1 MIPALIS
8 GGASIVGGLLSSRS
22 SKKAANQS
30 ADAQLKAAQQQAD
43 ASRYAA
49 DLGFQGSQAL
59 ANSQMAAAQAA
70 ANAQIRAA
78 EASGASQR
86 EIAQLTAASQREIA
100 QIAAASQ
107 REAGQLAAET
117 ARFRPY
123 GITTGFGTSRFDTNK
138 DTGTYDLDPR
148 LAAFRD
154 QYYSGA
160 QGVFGQMQ
168 GYDPQAMA
176 RTVYGEQQA
185 LLDPS
190 RQAENEALRAA
201 QLSSG
206 RIGLGLTGSAVGAG
220 TGGMLNPQQFSLD
233 RARAQ
238 ADAQMA
244 FNSREYGQAELDRLI
259 SRGSGLMNT
268 GFGIEELGAK
278 SLAMGLDAGSRAG
291 VSQSNQAQALLSGGQ
306 GAANALYQG
315 GMGAANTVLQGGL
328 GAAQTQ
334 FQGATGAANALLSGS
349 NNAANS
355 LFQGNQL
362 QMQGILGS
370 ANALSQGQLG
380 AANTRISGRLA
391 SDQALIGALNAGA
404 GMFGSAFS
412 GNYNPANW
420 SNPAGTGGFYQN
432 SSQRA
437 RDVGNM
443 S

>member
-1 MIPALIS
+1 MPAIAA
-8 GGASIVGGLLSSRS
+8 GGAIIGGMISSRS
-22 SKKAANQS
+22 SKKAAQKS
-30 ADAQLKAAQQQAD
+30 ADAQIKAAQMQSD

-49 DLGFQGSQAL
+49 DIGLQGAME
-59 ANSQMAAAQAA
+59 AAAAQ
-70 ANAQIRAA
+70 R
-78 EASGASQR
+78 EA
-86 EIAQLTAASQREIA
+86 A
-100 QIAAASQ
+100 QIAAES
-107 REAGQLAAET
+107 

-123 GITTGFGTSRFDTNK
+123 GITTGFGTSRFDTNN

-160 QGVFGQMQ
+160 QGVLGQMQ
-168 GYDPQAMA
+168 GYDPAAMA

-190 RQAENEALRAA
+190 RQAENEALRAN
-201 QLSSG
+201 QLRSG

-259 SRGSGLMNT
+259 GRGTGLMNT

-291 VSQSNQAQALLSGGQ
+291 VSGANQAQALM
-306 GAANALYQG
+306 QG
-315 GMGAANTVLQGGL
+315 GMGAAQSM
-328 GAAQTQ
+328 
-334 FQGATGAANALLSGS
+334 LSGTQAAMGGI
-349 NNAANS
+349 NNSAAYQAAG
-355 LFQGNQL
+355 LT
-362 QMQGILGS
+362 
-370 ANALSQGQLG
+370 G
-380 AANTRISGRLA
+380 AANTRANASLA
-391 SDQALIGALNAGA
+391 NAQMMSNAINAGA

-412 GNYNPANW
+412 QPATANRYNTN
-420 SNPAGTGGFYQN
+420 AGSQQTRMLAAQDAGFYP
-432 SSQRA
+432 
-437 RDVGNM
+437 
-443 S
+443 

>member
-1 MIPALIS
+1 MPIS
-8 GGASIVGGLLSSRS
+8 LVTGGANLVGGYLSSRS
-22 SKKAANQS
+22 SKKAAQKS
-30 ADAQLKAAQQQAD
+30 ADAQLKAAQMQSD

-49 DLGFQGSQAL
+49 DIGLQGAME
-59 ANSQMAAAQAA
+59 AAAAQ
-70 ANAQIRAA
+70 R
-78 EASGASQR
+78 EA
-86 EIAQLTAASQREIA
+86 A
-100 QIAAASQ
+100 QIAA
-107 REAGQLAAET
+107 EA

-123 GITTGFGTSRFDTNK
+123 GITTGFGTSRFDTNN

-148 LAAFRD
+148 LANFRD

-160 QGVFGQMQ
+160 QGVLGQMQ

-190 RQAENEALRAA
+190 RQAENEALRAS

-259 SRGSGLMNT
+259 GRGTGLMNT

-291 VSQSNQAQALLSGGQ
+291 VSQGNQAQALLSGG
-306 GAANALYQG
+306 
-315 GMGAANTVLQGGL
+315 MGAAQSMLGGTQ
-328 GAAQTQ
+328 AQ
-334 FQGATGAANALLSGS
+334 
-349 NNAANS
+349 
-355 LFQGNQL
+355 
-362 QMQGILGS
+362 MRGITDS
-370 ANALSQGQLG
+370 ANTMAQGQLG
-380 AANTRISGRLA
+380 ASNTLINARLA
-391 SDQALIGALNAGA
+391 QDQALIGLLTQGA
-404 GMFGSAFS
+404 GMFGGAFS
-412 GNYNPANW
+412 GRPGGSAPMALGSSNNLYN
-420 SNPAGTGGFYQN
+420 TFY
-432 SSQRA
+432 
-437 RDVGNM
+437 
-443 S
+443 

>member
-1 MIPALIS
+1 MAWAATAAVAGSLIS
-8 GGASIVGGLLSSRS
+8 ANSASKAAKRS
-22 SKKAANQS
+22 ST
-30 ADAQLKAAQQQAD
+30 AQLSAAQMQSD

-49 DLGFQGSQAL
+49 DIGLQGAR
-59 ANSQMAAAQAA
+59 AASR
-70 ANAQIRAA
+70 AQIKAAEIAA
-78 EASGASQR
+78 EA
-86 EIAQLTAASQREIA
+86 
-100 QIAAASQ
+100 
-107 REAGQLAAET
+107 

-160 QGVFGQMQ
+160 QGVLGQMQ

-190 RQAENEALRAA
+190 RQAENEALRAS

-259 SRGSGLMNT
+259 GRGTGLMNT

-291 VSQSNQAQALLSGGQ
+291 VSQGNQAQALLSGG
-306 GAANALYQG
+306 
-315 GMGAANTVLQGGL
+315 MGAAQSMLGGTQ
-328 GAAQTQ
+328 AQ
-334 FQGATGAANALLSGS
+334 
-349 NNAANS
+349 
-355 LFQGNQL
+355 
-362 QMQGILGS
+362 MRGITDS
-370 ANALSQGQLG
+370 ANTMAQGQLG
-380 AANTRISGRLA
+380 ASNTLINARLA
-391 SDQALIGALNAGA
+391 RDQALIGALSTGA
-404 GMFGSAFS
+404 GMFGGAFS
-412 GNYNPANW
+412 GNYNPGNW
-420 SNPAGTGGFYQN
+420 SNPAGSSGFYKYGGSN
-432 SSQRA
+432 L
-437 RDVGNM
+437 DVGNM

>member
-1 MIPALIS
+1 MSGIATAAVAGSLITANS
-8 GGASIVGGLLSSRS
+8 AR
-22 SKKAANQS
+22 KAAKSSS
-30 ADAQLKAAQQQAD
+30 AAQLSAADSQAE

-70 ANAQIRAA
+70 ADAQIRAA
-78 EASGASQR
+78 EASGASQQ
-86 EIAQLTAASQREIA
+86 EVAK
-100 QIAAASQ
+100 IAAAAQ
-107 REAGQLAAET
+107 REAAQMAAEA

-148 LAAFRD
+148 LANFRD

-160 QGVFGQMQ
+160 QGVLGQMQ

-259 SRGSGLMNT
+259 GRGTGLMNT
-268 GFGIEELGAK
+268 GFGIEQLGMGA
-278 SLAMGLDAGSRAG
+278 LTMGLDAGSRAG
-291 VSQSNQAQALLSGGQ
+291 VSQGNQAQALLSGG
-306 GAANALYQG
+306 
-315 GMGAANTVLQGGL
+315 MGAANSLFQGGM

-334 FQGATGAANALLSGS
+334 FQGATGAANSLLAGS
-349 NNAANS
+349 TNAANS
-355 LFQGNQL
+355 LSQGNQY
-362 QMQGILGS
+362 QMRGILDS

-380 AANTRISGRLA
+380 AANSRISGQLA
-391 SDQALIGALNAGA
+391 SDQALIGALTQGA
-404 GMFGSAFS
+404 GMFGGAFS
-412 GNYNPANW
+412 GRPGGSAPMALGSSNNLYN
-420 SNPAGTGGFYQN
+420 TFY
-432 SSQRA
+432 
-437 RDVGNM
+437 
-443 S
+443 

>member
-1 MIPALIS
+1 MTWAATATA
-8 GGASIVGGLLSSRS
+8 GAGLLSANSSRS
-22 SKKAANQS
+22 AAKKSS
-30 ADAQLKAAQQQAD
+30 AAQLQAAQIQSD

-49 DLGFQGSQAL
+49 DIGLQGAH
-59 ANSQMAAAQAA
+59 AAAAAQ
-70 ANAQIRAA
+70 R
-78 EASGASQR
+78 EA
-86 EIAQLTAASQREIA
+86 A
-100 QIAAASQ
+100 QIAA
-107 REAGQLAAET
+107 EA

-123 GITTGFGTSRFDTNK
+123 GITTGFGTSRFDTDK

-148 LAAFRD
+148 LANFRD

-160 QGVFGQMQ
+160 QGVLGQMQ
-168 GYDPQAMA
+168 GYDPAAMA

-190 RQAENEALRAA
+190 RQAENEALRAS

-259 SRGSGLMNT
+259 GRGTGLMNT

-291 VSQSNQAQALLSGGQ
+291 VSQGNQAQALLSGG
-306 GAANALYQG
+306 
-315 GMGAANTVLQGGL
+315 MGAAQSMLAGTQAAMGGI
-328 GAAQTQ
+328 T
-334 FQGATGAANALLSGS
+334 N
-349 NNAANS
+349 
-355 LFQGNQL
+355 
-362 QMQGILGS
+362 S
-370 ANALSQGQLG
+370 ANYLSQGQLG
-380 AANTRISGRLA
+380 AANTRISGQLA
-391 SDQALIGALNAGA
+391 SDQALIGMINTGA

-412 GNYNPANW
+412 GSPA
-420 SNPAGTGGFYQN
+420 AG
-432 SSQRA
+432 A
-437 RDVGNM
+437 PVGNA
-443 S
+443 SYAPGSANARFASFY

>member
-1 MIPALIS
+1 MPAIAA
-8 GGASIVGGLLSSRS
+8 GGAIIGGMISSRS
-22 SKKAANQS
+22 SKKAAQKS
-30 ADAQLKAAQQQAD
+30 ADAQLAAAQMQSD

-49 DLGFQGSQAL
+49 DTGLQGAR
-59 ANSQMAAAQAA
+59 AA
-70 ANAQIRAA
+70 ANAQLQAAKIAA
-78 EASGASQR
+78 EA
-86 EIAQLTAASQREIA
+86 
-100 QIAAASQ
+100 
-107 REAGQLAAET
+107 

-123 GITTGFGTSRFDTNK
+123 GITTGFGTSRFDTDK

-160 QGVFGQMQ
+160 QGVLGQMQ
-168 GYDPQAMA
+168 GYDPAAMA

-259 SRGSGLMNT
+259 GRGTGLMNT

-291 VSQSNQAQALLSGGQ
+291 VSQGNQAQALLSGG
-306 GAANALYQG
+306 
-315 GMGAANTVLQGGL
+315 MGAAQSMLGGTQ
-328 GAAQTQ
+328 AAM
-334 FQGATGAANALLSGS
+334 GGI
-349 NNAANS
+349 NN
-355 LFQGNQL
+355 
-362 QMQGILGS
+362 S
-370 ANALSQGQLG
+370 ANYLSQGQLG
-380 AANTRISGRLA
+380 AANSRISGRLA
-391 SDQALIGALNAGA
+391 SDQALIGALNKGA

-412 GNYNPANW
+412 QPATANRYNTN
-420 SNPAGTGGFYQN
+420 AGSQQTRMLAAQDAGFYP
-432 SSQRA
+432 
-437 RDVGNM
+437 
-443 S
+443 

>member
-1 MIPALIS
+1 MPAAAAAA
-8 GGASIVGGLLSSRS
+8 GGSIVSGLLGARSSRS
-22 SKKAANQS
+22 AAKRS
-30 ADAQLKAAQQQAD
+30 AEAQMQAAQMQSD

-49 DLGFQGSQAL
+49 DIGLQGARE
-59 ANSQMAAAQAA
+59 A
-70 ANAQIRAA
+70 ANAQIEAGRIAA
-78 EASGASQR
+78 EA
-86 EIAQLTAASQREIA
+86 
-100 QIAAASQ
+100 
-107 REAGQLAAET
+107 

-123 GITTGFGTSRFDTNK
+123 GITTGFGTSRFDTNN

-148 LAAFRD
+148 LANFRD

-160 QGVFGQMQ
+160 QGVLGQMQ

-259 SRGSGLMNT
+259 GRGTGLMNT

-291 VSQSNQAQALLSGGQ
+291 VSQGNQ
-306 GAANALYQG
+306 ANALLQG
-315 GMGAANTVLQGGL
+315 GMGAAQSMLGGTQ
-328 GAAQTQ
+328 AQ
-334 FQGATGAANALLSGS
+334 
-349 NNAANS
+349 
-355 LFQGNQL
+355 
-362 QMQGILGS
+362 MRGITDS
-370 ANALSQGQLG
+370 ANTLAQGQLG
-380 AANTRISGRLA
+380 AANTRISGQLA
-391 SDQALIGALNAGA
+391 SDQALIGALNTGA
-404 GMFGSAFS
+404 GMFGGAFS
-412 GNYNPANW
+412 GRPGGSAPMALGSSNNLYN
-420 SNPAGTGGFYQN
+420 TFY
-432 SSQRA
+432 
-437 RDVGNM
+437 
-443 S
+443 

>member
-1 MIPALIS
+1 MAWAATAVVAGSLIS
-8 GGASIVGGLLSSRS
+8 ANSANRAA
-22 SKKAANQS
+22 KKS
-30 ADAQLKAAQQQAD
+30 AGAQLSAAQMQAD

-49 DLGFQGSQAL
+49 DIGLQGAQEA
-59 ANSQMAAAQAA
+59 AAAQ
-70 ANAQIRAA
+70 R
-78 EASGASQR
+78 EA
-86 EIAQLTAASQREIA
+86 A
-100 QIAAASQ
+100 QIAA
-107 REAGQLAAET
+107 EA

-123 GITTGFGTSRFDTNK
+123 GITTGFGTSRFDTSK

-160 QGVFGQMQ
+160 QGVLGQMQ

-190 RQAENEALRAA
+190 RQAENEALRAS

-259 SRGSGLMNT
+259 GRGTGLMNT
-268 GFGIEELGAK
+268 GFGIEELGMK
-278 SLAMGLDAGSRAG
+278 SLNLGLDAGSRAG
-291 VSQSNQAQALLSGGQ
+291 VSGANQAQALLSGG
-306 GAANALYQG
+306 
-315 GMGAANTVLQGGL
+315 MGAAQSM
-328 GAAQTQ
+328 
-334 FQGATGAANALLSGS
+334 LSGTQAAMS
-349 NNAANS
+349 GINNSAAYQAAG
-355 LFQGNQL
+355 LT
-362 QMQGILGS
+362 
-370 ANALSQGQLG
+370 G
-380 AANTRISGRLA
+380 AANTRANASLA
-391 SDQALIGALNAGA
+391 NAQMMSNAINSGA

-412 GNYNPANW
+412 QPATANRYNTN
-420 SNPAGTGGFYQN
+420 AGSQQTRMLAAQDAGFY
-432 SSQRA
+432 
-437 RDVGNM
+437 
-443 S
+443 